1 MISMTG
7 YGYREYQD
15 ERVQLTLELKSYNNR
30 YLDVYVYTPSFLS
43 PLEPALREYLKKRVA
58 RGRVELSLRVKELEE
73 DVTVHLDRTVTDRY
87 AAVLQEL
94 GEALNDEPRIGHF
107 LGIEGVIKQVK
118 NRGHEWFEPLV
129 FEQLD
134 YACEEFLTSRK
145 REGEATRQD
154 IEEQARLIEQE
165 LGRIEEHAGELEQS
179 LQRSLRERFQE
190 LVGEQYD
197 ENRILSETAVML
209 MKYAI
214 GEETARMR
222 SHLEQLDT
230 FLESEGPVGKKM
242 DFICQE
248 LNREINTIG
257 SKSTITE
264 INRAVITV
272 KDALEKIREQLR
284 NVE

>member
-1 MISMTG
+1 MTG

-43 PLEPALREYLKKRVA
+43 PLEPALRDYLKKRVA

-73 DVTVHLDRTVTDRY
+73 DMTVHLDRTVTGRY
-87 AAVLQEL
+87 AAVLREL
-94 GEALNDEPRIGHF
+94 AEAAQLDDEPRIGHF

-134 YACEEFLTSRK
+134 YVCEDFLSSRK

-154 IEEQARLIEQE
+154 IAAQKQIIERE

-179 LQRSLRERFQE
+179 LQQSLRERFRE

-197 ENRILSETAVML
+197 ENRILSETAVLL
-209 MKYAI
+209 MKYAL
-214 GEETARMR
+214 GEETSRMR
-222 SHLEQLDT
+222 SHLEQFDS
-230 FLESEGPVGKKM
+230 FLGSEGAVGKKM

-257 SKSTITE
+257 SKSTIVE
-264 INRAVITV
+264 INRAVVTV

>member
-1 MISMTG
+1 MTG

-15 ERVQLTLELKSYNNR
+15 ERLQLILELKSYNNR
-30 YLDVYVYTPSFLS
+30 YLDISVYTPSFLS
-43 PLEPALREYLKKRVA
+43 PLEPALREYLKERIS

-73 DVTVHLDRTVTDRY
+73 DVSVHLDRTVTERY
-87 AAVLQEL
+87 ARVLQEL
-94 GEALNDEPRIGHF
+94 AEAAQLDDSPRIGHF

-118 NRGHEWFEPLV
+118 NRGYEWFEPIV
-129 FEQLD
+129 FARL
-134 YACEEFLTSRK
+134 EEAFADFSAARE
-145 REGEATRQD
+145 REGEATKND
-154 IEEQARLIEQE
+154 IAAQTEVIRRE
-165 LGRIEEHAGELEQS
+165 LERIEAHAGELES
-179 LQRSLRERFQE
+179 RLQEQLRSRFRE

-209 MKYAI
+209 MKYAV
-214 GEETARMR
+214 GEETVRMR
-222 SHLEQLDT
+222 SHLEQFES
-230 FLESEGPVGKKM
+230 FLQSSGPVGKKM

-257 SKSTITE
+257 SKSTVVE
-264 INRAVITV
+264 INRAVVLV

>member
-1 MISMTG
+1 MTG

-15 ERVQLTLELKSYNNR
+15 ERVQLTVELKSYNNR
-30 YLDVYVYTPSFLS
+30 YLDIFVYTPPFLS
-43 PLEPALREYLKKRVA
+43 PLEPALRDFLKQRVA

-73 DVTVHLDRTVTDRY
+73 DVTVHLDRTVAGRY
-87 AAVLQEL
+87 AEVLREL
-94 GEALNDEPRIGHF
+94 ARTAELDDHPKIGHF
-107 LGIEGVIKQVK
+107 LGIEGVLKQTK

-129 FEQLD
+129 FEQLEA
-134 YACEEFLTSRK
+134 ACADFQASRQK
-145 REGEATRQD
+145 EGEATRQD
-154 IEEQARLIEQE
+154 IASQAQVIEQE
-165 LGRIEEHAGELEQS
+165 LDRIERHAGDLERHLKQM
-179 LQRSLRERFQE
+179 LYDRFRE

-209 MKYAI
+209 MKYAV

-222 SHLEQLDT
+222 SHLEQFSS

-257 SKSTITE
+257 SKSTVVE
-264 INRAVITV
+264 INRAVVTV